1 MGSFEIIEHTADVG
15 IRAYGATRE
24 ELFEQATLGLARII
38 GIVTDRAGERVRVA
52 VEAGDLG
59 GLLVDWLSEVLYLH
73 EVRDALLA
81 GVRLGEVTE
90 RRAAGDVELVE
101 REGEV
106 EGTQVKAITYHGLK
120 VEPDG
125 DGWMAQVYVDV

>member
-24 ELFEQATLGLARII
+24 ELFEQATLGLAQII
-38 GIVTDRAGERVRVA
+38 GIVTDRAGERVHVS

-90 RRAAGDVELVE
+90 QRAAGVVELVE